1 MTVRYE
7 DLVRGD
13 LTVWTNLLRFVSGDS
28 EVLVSRDDLGAESG
42 FDVPGYTRHQ
52 HQLVGTAPSATRA
65 ESWRK
70 DLSPREIEIF
80 ELGAGALLDTL
91 GYARDYP
98 FPKVATRGEKI
109 RMGEWPV
116 RISMQPMT
124 KWKLARRWSKVE
136 APRKGQWT

>member
-1 MTVRYE
+1 METREATAAFAALAQETRLAVFRL
-7 DLVRGD
+7 LVRQGPNGLPAGD
-13 LTVWTNLLRFVSGDS
+13 I
-28 EVLVSRDDLGAESG
+28 AE
-42 FDVPGYTRHQ
+42 
-52 HQLVGTAPSATRA
+52 LVGAAPSATRA

-70 DLSPREIEIF
+70 NLSAREIEIF

-98 FPKVATRGEKI
+98 FPRVATRSEKI

-136 APRKGQWT
+136 APKKGQWT